1 LRNLQDL
8 QGRLEAAL
16 TPIAGSAQSRTHMT
30 VNRPLMSEPWIEM
43 LNMSSRLTRLI
54 ALIALSAICTVASAD
69 KRPNIVFIF
78 SDDHAYQAIS
88 AYGSKINQTPNI
100 DRIANAGMRFDR
112 ALVCNSICGPS
123 RAAILTGKY
132 SHGNGFFRNGNL
144 FNGEQ
149 QTFPKILQTV
159 GYQTAIVGKWHLG
172 SDPTGF
178 DYWDVLIGQGPYY
191 NPPMKTNSKGEPAT
205 VAHTGYTTEIITE
218 KTMGWL
224 KNQRKKDQP
233 FMLMFQHKAPHR
245 SWEPG
250 PNELTLYDDRDIWEP
265 STLFDDYRQR
275 GTAAKQNDMTIAK
288 TMTPRDLKLTPP
300 RNLTPDQLAKWNA
313 AYGPKNEAFEKANL
327 TGNDLIRW
335 KYQRYM
341 KDYLRT
347 IAAVDKGV
355 GQVLDYLD
363 ETGLA
368 ENTVVIYNADQGFYL
383 GEHGWFDK
391 RWIYEESVRAPLV
404 VRWPGVVKPGTAN
417 TDLVAN
423 IDYAATFLEI
433 AGAPVPSDLHG
444 QSIVPILKGKTPKDW
459 RKSFYYHYY
468 EFPGAHSVAKHY
480 GVVTKTNK
488 LFYSYQLKEWELY
501 DTTNDPLEMQDVSE
515 RAEYASVRS
524 ELTQEIYNLQNKFG
538 ETDPHKAVP
547 GDERKRRR
555 RPQGKTKVKEVVR
568 FADLS
573 AQVTKRPDP
582 SVKSLTVGA
591 KVIPSADGV
600 IIAQGGG
607 AMGYSLFIRK
617 GKPVFA
623 TRVNSILVEIE
634 GEKLATDQEIHL
646 VGILNDKGQLLL
658 KVNGKIAARAKS
670 DFLQL
675 RPNDGMSLGEDNSSA
690 VGDYAENFRF
700 TGKATDIR
708 LYWGELGA
716 EELKEWSK

>member
-1 LRNLQDL
+1 MKSKSFV
-8 QGRLEAAL
+8 RLLTTIAFSIAFNFAAQAA
-16 TPIAGSAQSRTHMT
+16 T
-30 VNRPLMSEPWIEM
+30 
-43 LNMSSRLTRLI
+43 
-54 ALIALSAICTVASAD
+54 

-149 QTFPKILQTV
+149 QTFPKLLQKV
-159 GYQTAIVGKWHLG
+159 GYQTAIVGKWHLS

-178 DYWDVLIGQGPYY
+178 DYWDVLLGQGPYY
-191 NPPMKTNSKGEPAT
+191 NPPMKTNRKGDPA
-205 VAHTGYTTEIITE
+205 VVDHTGYTTEIITE
-218 KTMGWL
+218 KTMDWL
-224 KNQRKKDQP
+224 QNQRKKDQP

-245 SWEPG
+245 AWEPG
-250 PNELTLYDDRDIWEP
+250 PNELTMYDDRDIWEP
-265 STLFDDYRQR
+265 STLFDDYRER
-275 GTAAKQNDMTIAK
+275 GTAAKQNDMTISK
-288 TMTPRDLKLTPP
+288 TMNARDLKLTPP
-300 RNLTPDQLAKWNA
+300 RNLTPEQLATWNA
-313 AYGPKNEAFEKANL
+313 AYGPKNAAFEKANL
-327 TGNDLIRW
+327 QGNDLIRW
-335 KYQRYM
+335 KYQRYI
-341 KDYLRT
+341 KDYIRT

-355 GQVLDYLD
+355 GKVLDYLD

-404 VRWPGVVKPGTAN
+404 VRWPGVVKPGSVN

-433 AGAPVPSDLHG
+433 AGAPPADGLHG
-444 QSIVPILKGKTPKDW
+444 KSIVPILKGKTPKDW
-459 RKSFYYHYY
+459 RQSFYYHYY

-501 DTTNDPLEMQDVSE
+501 DTVIDPLEMQDVSE
-515 RAEYASVRS
+515 REEYTSIRS
-524 ELTQEIYNLQNKFG
+524 ELTQEIYNLQNRFG

-547 GDERKRRR
+547 GDVRKNQRLR
-555 RPQGKTKVKEVVR
+555 RPKGKTKIEQVLQLK
-568 FADLS
+568 DLS
-573 AQVTKRPDP
+573 AKVAAKPDP
-582 SVKSLTVGA
+582 TLKALTVGA
-591 KVIPSADGV
+591 KIIPSGDGV
-600 IIAQGGG
+600 IIAQGG
-607 AMGYSLFIRK
+607 ASMGFSLYVSK

-623 TRVNSILVEIE
+623 TRVNGSLVEVI
-634 GEKLATDQEIHL
+634 GEQALNTSDPVQL
-646 VGILNDKGQLLL
+646 VGMINNRGQALLM
-658 KVNGKIAARAKS
+658 VNGKKVGQAKTN
-670 DFLQL
+670 FLQG
-675 RPNDGMSLGEDNSSA
+675 RPADGLSVGNDSGSIVAN
-690 VGDYAENFRF
+690 YPENFKF
-700 TGKATDIR
+700 TGTASDIR
-708 LYWGELGA
+708 LYWGELDKAALG
-716 EELKEWSK
+716 EWAK